1 MKVKKELNEKEA
13 RVKAEAYC
21 SVAERCR
28 MDVIG
33 KLYQWGVAESCMDGI
48 ISHLER
54 EGFLDSLRYAKA
66 FVRDKYRFNQWGR
79 VKITQALKMKQMESF
94 EIHSALEE
102 IDEEEY
108 GKILDAL
115 LIKKLKS
122 IKAATDFER
131 NGKLLRFAA
140 SHGYEMDVILCR
152 MKLLDLGD
160 EAFD

>member
-1 MKVKKELNEKEA
+1 MKKELDEKEA

-28 MDVIG
+28 IDVVG
-33 KLYQWGVAESCMDGI
+33 KLYQWGVPESWMDGI
-48 ISHLER
+48 ISHLEK
-54 EGFLDSLRYAKA
+54 EGFIDSLRYAKA

-79 VKITQALKMKQMESF
+79 MKIIQALKMKQMESS

-115 LIKKLKS
+115 LTKKLKS
-122 IKAATDFER
+122 VKAATNFER
-131 NGKLLRFAA
+131 NGKLIRFAA
-140 SHGYEMDVILCR
+140 SHGYETDIILCR
-152 MKLLDLGD
+152 MKLLDLGN